1 MSGTAGFS
9 GPGRVLMAAGG
20 LIFLAGL
27 VLYACSRLGIAVPF
41 GRLYGDISYSGKN
54 FKVFV
59 PITSM
64 VIVSLLFTFIFNVL
78 SRFLK

>member
-9 GPGRVLMAAGG
+9 GLAKALMAAGG

-27 VLYACSRLGIAVPF
+27 ALYACSRLGISVPF

-54 FKVFV
+54 FKVFA

-64 VIVSLLFTFIFNVL
+64 IIVSLLLTIILNLL